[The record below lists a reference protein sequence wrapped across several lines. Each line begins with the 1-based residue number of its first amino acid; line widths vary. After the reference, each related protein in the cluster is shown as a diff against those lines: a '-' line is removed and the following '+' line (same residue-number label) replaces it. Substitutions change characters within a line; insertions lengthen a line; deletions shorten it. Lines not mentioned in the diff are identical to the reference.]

1 LEVADK
7 LVLFSIT
14 TACVAVALGLL
25 ASSGQTVAPSADVMA
40 LHTAISSVAMRPGSK
55 VIVNVYV
62 PKTASITIRGPV
74 LAVNGSSIP
83 VGYVMAVDRAVEI
96 VLSADE
102 RSIRYK
108 VWLSDLDLPG
118 GQTYA
123 LSVECVDMNNIAIE
137 VLSYQ

>member
-1 LEVADK
+1 METADR

-14 TACVAVALGLL
+14 TACIVVALGLL
-25 ASSGQTVAPSADVMA
+25 ASSGQVVVPSAGVMA

-55 VIVNVYV
+55 VVVNVYV
-62 PKTASITIRGPV
+62 PKTASIAIRGPV

-83 VGYVMAVDRAVEI
+83 VGYVMAVDRAVGI
-96 VLSADE
+96 VSSVDE
-102 RSIRYK
+102 RSIRYR

-123 LSVECVDMNNIAIE
+123 LSVECVDVNNIVIK